1 MIEIPLMMTRTFFFL
16 LMVSLVAGCGR
27 RSQKTEAG
35 AEAVSTDDSA
45 GTVAAPSR
53 GSETGLQPI
62 EPYRSVE
69 EIRRDSFSMARIDS
83 LALLPPPSFG
93 SPREAVE
100 AHMRAYV
107 ALDAPLMF
115 HICELGFDREPQ
127 LILDYQHMME
137 GLVRLGR
144 FPKSF
149 SIAEMGVEEE
159 MVCKAVVDFTMEDG
173 SVQPMHTE
181 AIRLSSGR
189 WRPVIR

>member
-1 MIEIPLMMTRTFFFL
+1 MTRTFLFFL
-16 LMVSLVAGCGR
+16 VMSLVVGCGR
-27 RSQKTEAG
+27 RPQKTEVERGVG
-35 AEAVSTDDSA
+35 ADDS
-45 GTVAAPSR
+45 TCTRVTPSC
-53 GSETGLQPI
+53 GNEAGLQPI

-115 HICELGFDREPQ
+115 HICELGFDRKPQ
-127 LILDYQHMME
+127 VVLDYQHMME

-144 FPKSF
+144 FPKAF
-149 SIAEMGVEEE
+149 SIAEVGAEDD
-159 MVCKAVVDFTMEDG
+159 VCQVVVDFTMEDG
-173 SVQPMHTE
+173 SQQLMCTE

-189 WRPVIR
+189 WRPLIK